1 MRTPILLMT
10 LSVWVMGAS
19 SGCASQT
26 QVVKKVQSLPEPA
39 LAKDAPVQSYCYEP
53 PEWPYVVLGELEI
66 RTSDELLTAAMVDA
80 FKDSARE
87 MGGRAIVLQ
96 GRQPK
101 NGKTVASNVTSYH
114 ALAVTP
120 MDGEAPPEPDA
131 NAARCLP
138 DSLKPRVSVSGQ

>member
-1 MRTPILLMT
+1 MRTSILWVT
-10 LSVWVMGAS
+10 LSVWGMGAS
-19 SGCASQT
+19 SGCAVAKTQM
-26 QVVKKVQSLPEPA
+26 QVVKKVQSLPEPP

-66 RTSDELLTAAMVDA
+66 RTSDDLLTAAMVDA

-101 NGKTVASNVTSYH
+101 NSKTPARKVAS
-114 ALAVTP
+114 
-120 MDGEAPPEPDA
+120 
-131 NAARCLP
+131 
-138 DSLKPRVSVSGQ
+138 

>member
-1 MRTPILLMT
+1 MRTRILFTSLSLWVLGT
-10 LSVWVMGAS
+10 L

-26 QVVKKVQSLPEPA
+26 QVVKKVQSVPEPP
-39 LAKDAPVQSYCYEP
+39 LPKDAPVQSYCYEP

-101 NGKTVASNVTSYH
+101 DSKAMTAKAKPPARKVASYR

-120 MDGEAPPEPDA
+120 MDGETPPEPDA

-138 DSLKPRVSVSGQ
+138 KR